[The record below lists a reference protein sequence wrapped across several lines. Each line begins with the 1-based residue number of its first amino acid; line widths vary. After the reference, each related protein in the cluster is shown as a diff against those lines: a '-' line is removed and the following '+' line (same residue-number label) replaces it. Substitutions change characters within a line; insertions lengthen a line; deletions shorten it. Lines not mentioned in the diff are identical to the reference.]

1 MSYPIDNLL
10 GVMSALRHPD
20 HGCPWDRKQTLA
32 SLVPYTIE
40 EAYEVADAIADGDC
54 TQIKQ
59 ELGDLLFQV
68 VFYAQIAQEQ
78 GEFDFAEVIAGLVEK
93 LLRRHPHVF
102 PDGSLDSAGMAVSYD
117 EQQLGKQ
124 WDERKRLE
132 RKAKNKG
139 SILDDI
145 PRALPA
151 LSRASKLQKRAASV
165 GFDWP
170 DITPI
175 LQKLDE
181 EKIELEQAIAHGS
194 AKDEEEELGD
204 LLFTCVNIARHLGI
218 DPEVALR
225 EANHKFERRFNHIEA
240 SAKAQGSEL
249 ENMSLEQLERKW
261 LEAKLMGAY

>member
-1 MSYPIDNLL
+1 MSYPVDDLL
-10 GVMSALRHPD
+10 RLMRALRHPD
-20 HGCPWDRKQTLA
+20 HGCPWDRKQTLG

-40 EAYEVADAIADGDC
+40 EAYEVADAIAGGDI
-54 TQIKQ
+54 TEIKQ

-78 GEFDFAEVIAGLVEK
+78 GEFDLTEVIAGLVEK

-102 PDGSLDSAGMAVSYD
+102 PDGSLDSAGMTVSYD
-117 EQQLGKQ
+117 EQQLARQ
-124 WDERKRLE
+124 WDESKRLE
-132 RKAKNKG
+132 REAKNKG
-139 SILDDI
+139 SILNDI

-170 DITPI
+170 DIAPI

-181 EKIELEQAIAHGS
+181 EKIELEQAIAQGS
-194 AKDEEEELGD
+194 GKDEQEELGD

-225 EANHKFERRFNHIEA
+225 EANHKFERRFNHIEV
-240 SAKAQGSEL
+240 SVKAQGSEL
-249 ENMSLEQLERKW
+249 ENMSLEQLELKW
-261 LEAKLMGAY
+261 LEAKLMGAG